1 MSKLLRN
8 GVPRTE
14 DGKIDFSW
22 KNHYGFTGLIVL
34 LGFLF
39 PPLAVAIR
47 FGIGK
52 DFFINVLLTICG
64 IIPGHIHNWFI
75 QNVRNNDTK
84 ARTPKWAIRYGLVDD
99 RPAKKLMKKRAWTGR
114 FNDRLPPSQRVV
126 YDDDG
131 NAHVVEEEVD
141 VEVREDRERITAPW
155 NVHAPGE
162 VREHKTGLLE
172 PDQWINQDPPTTQSN
187 TNYYSHGHSTSH
199 SKKSSKLNPFKR
211 SSATPTTP
219 LENHIWSQDESKKHL
234 KRIKSTSTISTIS
247 STNNDGVVT
256 PEDPYRSFSPY
267 TSTEARKNQ
276 HQHQHTQNVNLSRT
290 TREDDIFSHEF

>member
-8 GVPRTE
+8 GIPRTE

-131 NAHVVEEEVD
+131 NAHVVEE
-141 VEVREDRERITAPW
+141 VEVREDGEGITAPW
-155 NVHAPGE
+155 NVHGTGA

-172 PDQWINQDPPTTQSN
+172 PDQWINEDTPTTQSYN
-187 TNYYSHGHSTSH
+187 HHHITNP
-199 SKKSSKLNPFKR
+199 SKRESKFTRFKR
-211 SSATPTTP
+211 SSTPTTT
-219 LENHIWSQDESKKHL
+219 EDHIWSPNNSKKHST
-234 KRIKSTSTISTIS
+234 RTSFTSTTSTESS
-247 STNNDGVVT
+247 STNNGGAIT
-256 PEDPYRSFSPY
+256 PEDPYRTFSNA

-276 HQHQHTQNVNLSRT
+276 HGHAHDAAVDTRT
-290 TREDDIFSHEF
+290 RQDDIFSHQF